1 MCISYWFSFS
11 SWNTWIKTQISVS
24 RDRVQLWTI
33 STTVTIKTQLISV
46 KEVLAYWLNY
56 EGFPGGS
63 VVKNPPAN
71 AGDMGLIPGPGR
83 SPTEENGN
91 PLQYSCLE
99 NSMDSGAWWATAHGV
114 IESWTWMSNWAC
126 MHEESWRNNGM
137 WFCRRL
143 CADLWSMWGAG
154 AGWSCVVVTALHTG
168 CQCPQQEKSQVLL
181 DIRPPEKQLS
191 WIC

>member
-99 NSMDSGAWWATAHGV
+99 NSMDSGAWWASVHNVAKSDMTERIHHCQPLKLSSFWWKR
-114 IESWTWMSNWAC
+114 SWFYQNPI
-126 MHEESWRNNGM
+126 G
-137 WFCRRL
+137 L
-143 CADLWSMWGAG
+143 
-154 AGWSCVVVTALHTG
+154 
-168 CQCPQQEKSQVLL
+168 
-181 DIRPPEKQLS
+181 IKQL
-191 WIC
+191 